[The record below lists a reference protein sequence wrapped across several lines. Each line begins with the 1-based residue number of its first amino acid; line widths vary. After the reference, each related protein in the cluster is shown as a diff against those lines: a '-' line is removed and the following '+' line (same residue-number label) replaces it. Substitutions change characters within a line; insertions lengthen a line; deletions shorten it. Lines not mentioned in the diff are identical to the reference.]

1 MLYDACKKLTQHGN
15 KILLEIVEHQREEHL
30 SIMQE
35 RPGPNGI
42 ILIFKPHCARIWKAF
57 FCAVCDCSARNSF
70 ARPLL
75 NLLRSN
81 LHKYKVPGREALMHL
96 LCSKSIEHRT
106 STCFPYCSVV
116 LAMLSRNITFARPPT
131 DTLSL

>member
-1 MLYDACKKLTQHGN
+1 MLYDACKKLPQHGK
-15 KILLEIVEHQREEHL
+15 KILLEIVDHQREEHL

-35 RPGPNGI
+35 RPGPNGT

-57 FCAVCDCSARNSF
+57 HCAVCDCSARNSF

-75 NLLRSN
+75 NLLISN

-96 LCSKSIEHRT
+96 LGTKCIEHRT
-106 STCFPYCSVV
+106 ATFFPYCSVV
-116 LAMLSRNITFARPPT
+116 LAILSPYITFARPPT